1 MELFGIAFSIPV
13 VIIAST
19 LYMGTLR
26 WLSGYLPSLRTP
38 LLVSSCAV
46 LVLFACEVL
55 ALASTGAVGTQQ
67 MIGAVFYP
75 LHLTLF
81 FLGVPALGTIL
92 SLGNRKPVWLPIA
105 VSLCTAFAL
114 MLVLL
119 QYGVTEALYGIDGN
133 GERYSK

>member
-1 MELFGIAFSIPV
+1 
-13 VIIAST
+13 
-19 LYMGTLR
+19 
-26 WLSGYLPSLRTP
+26 
-38 LLVSSCAV
+38 
-46 LVLFACEVL
+46 
-55 ALASTGAVGTQQ
+55 